1 MSIIYTIIVRDYEN
15 ILCEYTE
22 YHGTFEQYTQKLIKK
37 TNNIPKATIIFKE
50 YFFHYIT
57 NGNLLYMCMTENNY
71 PIDTA
76 FEYLDV
82 IKDNFEITFTKSQ
95 IIKAYNYSFN
105 KNFQYIIE
113 SKMNYYNKNT
123 LTKSENQLKL
133 LQDGLIKTQT
143 ELLNSQDILEER
155 NEKIQLIV
163 SKAEQ
168 MKKESLSFHK
178 GAKKLKNKVRKRIL
192 IYKILSILIIV
203 VLIVFLIWRFII

>member
-1 MSIIYTIIVRDYEN
+1 MSIIYTIIARDNEK

-95 IIKAYNYSFN
+95 INKAYNYSFN

-163 SKAEQ
+163 SKADQ
-168 MKKESLSFHK
+168 MKKESLNFHK
-178 GAKKLKNKVRKRIL
+178 GAKKLKNKVRKRVIFSWIIALIL
-192 IYKILSILIIV
+192 IVGII
-203 VLIVFLIWRFII
+203 IIIFIKLVG